1 MAGDAAVRDAVPE
14 DFTAPPLPDE
24 PGVRVGGQH
33 PLNQQWQ
40 VGGDAAT
47 VVSRAH
53 QANIGLTVVSPLRG
67 LMPRVRPIPPAR
79 SLPAARS
86 SCRREFL
93 PLKSVWKLVLPSLSL
108 LSQPAIAVKR

>member
-1 MAGDAAVRDAVPE
+1 MRDAVPE

-40 VGGDAAT
+40 VGGDSAT

-67 LMPRVRPIPPAR
+67 LMPRVRPIHSAHPPPRPIPPSVPSAAASR
-79 SLPAARS
+79 SG
-86 SCRREFL
+86 
-93 PLKSVWKLVLPSLSL
+93 PLVRM
-108 LSQPAIAVKR
+108 I

>member
-1 MAGDAAVRDAVPE
+1 MRDAVPE

-67 LMPRVRPIPPAR
+67 LMPRVRPIHSAR
-79 SLPAARS
+79 LLSAARS
-86 SCRREFL
+86 SCRLGRL
-93 PLKSVWKLVLPSLSL
+93 PR
-108 LSQPAIAVKR
+108 Q

>member
-67 LMPRVRPIPPAR
+67 LMPRVRPHPLGPPTLRRA
-79 SLPAARS
+79 S
-86 SCRREFL
+86 SCRLESPF
-93 PLKSVWKLVLPSLSL
+93 
-108 LSQPAIAVKR
+108 QNF

>member
-1 MAGDAAVRDAVPE
+1 MRDAVPE

-67 LMPRVRPIPPAR
+67 LMPRVRPTPRPTLPLALFLPPYPRQPPAGAV
-79 SLPAARS
+79 PS
-86 SCRREFL
+86 SE
-93 PLKSVWKLVLPSLSL
+93 
-108 LSQPAIAVKR
+108 